1 MAQLMS
7 TSGLEQNYGSIANR
21 FFYAIRRNED
31 GEIFLAK
38 VDQAKKGDSVTIFT
52 GEVSADTLQNFE
64 DGQAFF
70 EGRDVYHELVYPDT
84 LKYEQYKWDD
94 KNVFYYVDD
103 DGYFTLVVNENH
115 VYDDTTSGD

>member
-1 MAQLMS
+1 MS
-7 TSGLEQNYGSIANR
+7 MGGLETNYGMLQNR

-31 GEIFLAK
+31 GELFLSK
-38 VDQAKKGDSVTIFT
+38 VDSAKKGDTVVVFT
-52 GEVSADTLQNFE
+52 GEISAETLQNFE

-94 KNVFYYVDD
+94 KSVFYYIDD
-103 DGYFTLVVNENH
+103 DGQFTIKVNETH
-115 VYDDTTSGD
+115 TYDDTTSGD